1 MLPRRVSLGYA
12 TTLLGVVGALL
23 NNLWLLAA
31 VADEVSKS
39 ELGLY
44 LFAAA
49 TIGYFALTQLG
60 LDAASAQRIA
70 EAIGRKEKSL
80 ATRIY
85 YQISYFN
92 NGICLLVAACTTIAT
107 VTAWFF
113 APAELRDVACWI
125 VASTG
130 LGTTIRL
137 FANPAR
143 AALNGAG
150 NVHLVGI
157 VGLMTN
163 LLTPVLGY
171 ILLKNGAGVLCLPFS
186 QFITALLAMLI
197 LHLQRIKT
205 CSWSRERV
213 IDRWDGF
220 SSLFKFGVGV
230 SGSIALAMLVAT
242 CEPIL
247 FKLASS
253 EALLCVAVYHI
264 WFRFPAMTFVLSS
277 GLTHNSGPALATA
290 YARDASEGIT
300 FFRRLFW
307 IATGIGAICTF
318 AVVSWLT
325 PFVHHWLNGKY
336 DLPNGISISLGFGV
350 LIGFR
355 AILLAVASF
364 FYPLNRI
371 RDVVCGYAIQA
382 GSKII
387 LGLCLIPFFSIR
399 GMVWA
404 YALSTFLAA
413 AWLLLILIRRDVVKT
428 REAVASFSSIS
439 ATASLG
445 WVVAQYTENLDLK
458 QTIVGIG
465 ITTVCLALIVFAT
478 FCVTQRRTLTT
489 RHQQAQIGDE
499 ISYSSQ
505 KEQEPA
511 AY

>member
-1 MLPRRVSLGYA
+1 MLHRRVSLGYA

-31 VADEVSKS
+31 VADEVSKN

-44 LFAAA
+44 LFTAA

-60 LDAASAQRIA
+60 LDAASAQKIA
-70 EAIGRKEKSL
+70 EAIGRREQSL

-92 NGICLLVAACTTIAT
+92 NGICLLVVGGTTIAT
-107 VTAWFF
+107 FAAWFF
-113 APAELRDVACWI
+113 APVEMRDVSCWI

-130 LGTTIRL
+130 LGTAARL

-150 NVHLVGI
+150 NVHLVGS
-157 VGLMTN
+157 VGLLTS

-171 ILLKNGAGVLCLPFS
+171 VLLKNGAGVLCLPFS
-186 QFITALLAMLI
+186 QFITALLAIPI
-197 LHLQRIKT
+197 LHLLRMKT
-205 CSWSRERV
+205 CPWSRDSV

-220 SSLFKFGVGV
+220 STLFKFGVGV
-230 SGSIALAMLVAT
+230 SGSIALTMVVAT
-242 CEPIL
+242 CEPVL

-264 WFRFPAMTFVLSS
+264 WYRFPAMTFVLSS
-277 GLTHNSGPALATA
+277 GLIHNSGPALATA
-290 YARDASEGIT
+290 YARDAKEGGG

-325 PFVHHWLNGKY
+325 PFVHHWLNGKF
-336 DLPNGISISLGFGV
+336 DLPDGISIALGFGV

-355 AILLAVASF
+355 AVLLAVASF

-371 RDVVCGYAIQA
+371 RDVVGGYAIQA
-382 GSKII
+382 GSKIV
-387 LGLCLIPFFSIR
+387 LGLCLIPFFSVC

-404 YALSTFLAA
+404 YAFSTLFAA
-413 AWLLLILIRRDVVKT
+413 AWLLSRLIRRGVIAT
-428 REAVASFSSIS
+428 REAVASLVSIIV
-439 ATASLG
+439 TASLG
-445 WVVAQYTENLDLK
+445 WLVAQYTKDLDLT
-458 QTIVGIG
+458 QAIVGIG
-465 ITTVCLALIVFAT
+465 ITSVCLALIAFAFFCIAKNKTQLFAT
-478 FCVTQRRTLTT
+478 NRL
-489 RHQQAQIGDE
+489 
-499 ISYSSQ
+499 
-505 KEQEPA
+505 
-511 AY
+511 